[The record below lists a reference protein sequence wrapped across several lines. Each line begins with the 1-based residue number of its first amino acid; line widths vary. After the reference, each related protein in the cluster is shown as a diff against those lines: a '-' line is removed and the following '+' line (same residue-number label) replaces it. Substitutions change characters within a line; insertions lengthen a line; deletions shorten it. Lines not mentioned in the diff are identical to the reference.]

1 MGDSGLLAAIAQWV
15 STIGVPAMVIAWFRL
30 WQESHRLSLEIVAL
44 KGKMTE
50 NEAMRHDVN
59 EIKATLTDVRIMV
72 SKLST
77 QMDYQ
82 SRERRASDRSSD

>member
-44 KGKMTE
+44 KAKMVE
-50 NEAMRHDVN
+50 NDSVRHDVN
-59 EIKATLTDVRIMV
+59 EMKATMTEVRIIV
-72 SKLST
+72 GELKVKL
-77 QMDYQ
+77 DYQ
-82 SRERRASDRSSD
+82 SRDRRATDRRDD